1 MREPLHGPFVWT
13 GDQLA
18 GSSDWL
24 FVLTAAMT
32 EEIDAALAAVERRGI
47 AWPQMRRGDFK
58 IPQTA
63 ELLGE
68 IATILEEGCGLAK
81 LSGLPVARYAEED
94 LRAIWYGIGLHLGTP
109 VSQSHA
115 GLRMKTIR
123 DEGAEV
129 GQAYGEM
136 RQGDGPSFLSA
147 YARAVSNGPLR
158 FHTDRTDVVGLLCI
172 DQASAGGL
180 SKIASTVAVHNEILC
195 RRPDLLEV
203 LYQPYPRSRLGE
215 EKGGG
220 EMVYMLPIFGLCDG
234 RFTSHYSRTYIE
246 AAQKL
251 DHVPRL
257 TAQQTEAI
265 DLLTAASLVVAY
277 FSTLMLNFC
286 DFSRFAPDR
295 KTVIVA
301 NFTGDSTP
309 PSVAITAPGA
319 GATVHGT
326 TTVAANAGDNVGVL
340 GVQFRVNGSNLGAEV
355 TAAPYA
361 MAWNTTGKANG
372 AYTLTAVARDA
383 AGNTTTSTG
392 VTLTVSNS
400 ASSGG
405 TLQNVIWTSLVN
417 VTASG
422 NSLQKTSGCDGCLDA
437 GAVSTQQ
444 IYSGNGYVKFTAS
457 ETDALRYIGLSR
469 GNAGTGVRGIL
480 FAIRLQSGIAEVRES
495 SIYRA
500 DTTFVPGDRFRINV
514 ESGVVKYYKNGA
526 LFYRSGIQPSYPLLV
541 QKGEVV

>member
-1 MREPLHGPFVWT
+1 MPGMREPLHGPFVWT

-32 EEIDAALAAVERRGI
+32 EEIDAALAAFKRRGI
-47 AWPQMRRGDFK
+47 AWSQMRRDDFK

-81 LSGLPVARYAEED
+81 LSGLQVARYAEED

-129 GQAYGEM
+129 GQVYGEM

-180 SKIASTVAVHNEILC
+180 SKIASTVAVHNEILR

-203 LYQPYPRSRLGE
+203 LYRPYPRSRLGE

-257 TAQQTEAI
+257 TAQQMEAI
-265 DLLTAASLVVAY
+265 DLL
-277 FSTLMLNFC
+277 
-286 DFSRFAPDR
+286 
-295 KTVIVA
+295 
-301 NFTGDSTP
+301 
-309 PSVAITAPGA
+309 
-319 GATVHGT
+319 
-326 TTVAANAGDNVGVL
+326 
-340 GVQFRVNGSNLGAEV
+340 AEV
-355 TAAPYA
+355 AEALCYRMHFQPGDMQFLNNHVIYH
-361 MAWNTTGKANG
+361 
-372 AYTLTAVARDA
+372 ARDA
-383 AGNTTTSTG
+383 FADDAAAGRSRRLLRLWLA
-392 VTLTVSNS
+392 VPNS
-400 ASSGG
+400 RPLPADHAVLWGS
-405 TLQNVIWTSLVN
+405 V
-417 VTASG
+417 A
-422 NSLQKTSGCDGCLDA
+422 A
-437 GAVSTQQ
+437 GAV
-444 IYSGNGYVKFTAS
+444 
-457 ETDALRYIGLSR
+457 R
-469 GNAGTGVRGIL
+469 G
-480 FAIRLQSGIAEVRES
+480 GIAV
-495 SIYRA
+495 A
-500 DTTFVPGDRFRINV
+500 GD
-514 ESGVVKYYKNGA
+514 
-526 LFYRSGIQPSYPLLV
+526 
-541 QKGEVV
+541 